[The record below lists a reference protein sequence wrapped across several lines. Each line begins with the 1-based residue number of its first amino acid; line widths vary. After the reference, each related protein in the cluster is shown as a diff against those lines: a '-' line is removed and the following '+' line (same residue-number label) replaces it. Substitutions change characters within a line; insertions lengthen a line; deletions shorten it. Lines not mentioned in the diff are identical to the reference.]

1 MPNICKQ
8 LISNTEKCDRE
19 VYKDDL
25 CIIHHKS
32 ENKPANLFR
41 NIIRDDIYRGYYNFS
56 HMISYEGFSFESLK
70 IEKDSN
76 FNFSDASFYAPFNI
90 TNALF
95 DSGIFIKMSN
105 INKEITMKNTTIN
118 MDLNFSMSNFESI
131 NLYNA
136 KINCDANFTNSDFIK
151 KSVFNHVHFSNNLSL
166 LNVNLKDDFSLEN
179 IIVEKD
185 AEF

>member
-1 MPNICKQ
+1 
-8 LISNTEKCDRE
+8 
-19 VYKDDL
+19 
-25 CIIHHKS
+25 
-32 ENKPANLFR
+32 
-41 NIIRDDIYRGYYNFS
+41 
-56 HMISYEGFSFESLK
+56 MISYEGFSFESLK

-76 FNFSDASFYAPFNI
+76 FNFSYASFYAPFNI
-90 TNALF
+90 NNLKLDISLDFTNALF

-185 AEF
+185 ADFRNLIFHKSFKLENVEIKGITLPNKRHNFTK

>member
-1 MPNICKQ
+1 MPSICKQ

-32 ENKPANLFR
+32 DSKPANLFR
-41 NIIRDDIYRGYYNFS
+41 NIIRDDIYREYYNFS
-56 HMISYEGFSFESLK
+56 HMISYEGFNFEGLK
-70 IEKDSN
+70 IQKDSN
-76 FNFSDASFYAPFNI
+76 FNFSDSSFYAPFNI
-90 TNALF
+90 NNLKLDISLDFTNALF

-105 INKEITMKNTTIN
+105 INKEIIMKNTVVN

-136 KINCDANFTNSDFIK
+136 KINCNANFTNSDFIK
-151 KSVFNHVHFSNNLSL
+151 KTTFNHVHFSNNLSL
-166 LNVNLKDDFSLEN
+166 LNVNLKDILH
-179 IIVEKD
+179 
-185 AEF
+185 